1 MLSNTCKVLYGNILT
16 EVANFPQRVRKGFRK
31 ETTFELDFKEKWEL
45 SHVDKQRKHLGQREN
60 HDQTPETME
69 VNDMFIKLQIF
80 CYGQNLSHLVQHTH
94 SPVCLPIYY
103 QSFYLMYPKFSFLAI
118 YRDVRL
124 SYPISFIKYCIKRI
138 NVEEIFSFLIVT
150 DENTFN

>member
-16 EVANFPQRVRKGFRK
+16 EAANFPQRVRKGFRK

-94 SPVCLPIYY
+94 SPVCLSTYLLSIFLFYVSQIFLSSHIQRCKTFIPYFIYQILY
-103 QSFYLMYPKFSFLAI
+103 SKNKCR
-118 YRDVRL
+118 RDIL
-124 SYPISFIKYCIKRI
+124 ISNC
-138 NVEEIFSFLIVT
+138 
-150 DENTFN
+150 D